1 MSQTIQSSRTKLM
14 IGWREWVSLPDL
26 GLPVI
31 RAKVD
36 TGAKTSSLHAFNV
49 EPYFDRGRLRVAFQI
64 HPLRTR
70 KDLIVTCDAPVV
82 DYRTVSDSGG
92 HREKRY
98 VIMTRLLLG
107 EVEFPIEITLANR
120 ESMTHKMLIGRTAMK
135 HLLIDPSHAFLLGK
149 PDKIVGAYTS
159 KKKKASLA
167 EKKKKKKKI
176 KSSSV
181 LTKSALRKRS

>member
-1 MSQTIQSSRTKLM
+1 M

-49 EPYFDRGRLRVAFQI
+49 EPYYDRGRLRVSFQI

-120 ESMTHKMLIGRTAMK
+120 ESMMHKMLIGRTAMK
-135 HLLIDPSHAFLLGK
+135 HLLIDPTHAFLLGK
-149 PDKIVGAYTS
+149 PEKIVSAYVTKS
-159 KKKKASLA
+159 AHV
-167 EKKKKKKKI
+167 KKKKKKKSAQKRAQTSMKKKN
-176 KSSSV
+176 KSP
-181 LTKSALRKRS
+181 LRKRL